1 MLFSYNSFLPSPWRF
16 ENLLIIYLHQLVFWV
31 SPFNYFLKYNPLIL
45 FSFQLINW
53 LEKWYTFE
61 YCRVS
66 EDCRNDPILGRIR
79 KWFNLGW
86 IQEWFNFL
94 PVKELK
100 HYETGL
106 SQLLEASC
114 TLFGAVLSH
123 QQTVHDQRLIQKL
136 SLVCRAKNRD
146 EMSLNTS
153 WMQHLCVCICVCKE
167 WGSLAIYIYR
177 LDTTMLWYW

>member
-66 EDCRNDPILGRIR
+66 EDCRNDPILGEYGNDLI
-79 KWFNLGW
+79 LGEYRNDLIFYLSKNW
-86 IQEWFNFL
+86 NIMKL
-94 PVKELK
+94 ALASYLK
-100 HYETGL
+100 
-106 SQLLEASC
+106 Q
-114 TLFGAVLSH
+114 AVH
-123 QQTVHDQRLIQKL
+123 
-136 SLVCRAKNRD
+136 SLVLFYHINRQFMIRD
-146 EMSLNTS
+146 
-153 WMQHLCVCICVCKE
+153 
-167 WGSLAIYIYR
+167 
-177 LDTTMLWYW
+177 